1 MKKVIDIICLCLVL
15 VVLGGVVVINI
26 AQPDRPTVSELENRE
41 LAKFPKFTL
50 SALADGS
57 YFSGISTFISDT
69 FIGRDTLV
77 QLSKQIDTLR
87 GVKYTIGDG
96 DQFIILETPVDKDEK
111 DYSDLINDALNNLDN
126 ETKAPET
133 DPPET
138 DAPETEEP
146 DETTPTDKVILP
158 GAEKLE
164 NGDILEVIGRIV
176 VKPVEIETITLSK
189 DSLKLT
195 VGSGAVLSATLKTYE
210 RGGARVRWSA
220 SNPEVATININ
231 EAGGVSVKVHDIG
244 ECVITCEAENGVSA
258 ECTVTVS
265 EIFIPADNQSNTEAD
280 FLPNGLF
287 KYGDAVYTHAAFVE
301 NGAKTYAQTGLYYK
315 KLFGEDVRVSMVV
328 APVSAMV
335 IDNPSV
341 TSKIKDQGV
350 IIKQMQA
357 LADPS
362 VNFVNVYPKMYAHRS
377 EYLFFKSDHHWTGRG
392 AYYAY
397 AAFAES
403 VGFEP
408 TPLDEFEYE
417 ILTET
422 YVGSMYQYTGDPEV
436 ATFKDSVEVF
446 YPTKKHTMTIT
457 DAYGRI
463 YNYDS
468 SIVRGHRNYLSFIS
482 GDHPYTVINV
492 PENPQDRNIIVLKD
506 SFGNAFV
513 PYLCEHYGNIFVV
526 DVRHTSMNIFE
537 HFKDYDIT
545 DIVFVNNIQAA
556 NSTAWSQM
564 YMKAVGVNLD

>member
-1 MKKVIDIICLCLVL
+1 
-15 VVLGGVVVINI
+15 
-26 AQPDRPTVSELENRE
+26 
-41 LAKFPKFTL
+41 
-50 SALADGS
+50 
-57 YFSGISTFISDT
+57 
-69 FIGRDTLV
+69 
-77 QLSKQIDTLR
+77 
-87 GVKYTIGDG
+87 
-96 DQFIILETPVDKDEK
+96 
-111 DYSDLINDALNNLDN
+111 
-126 ETKAPET
+126 
-133 DPPET
+133 
-138 DAPETEEP
+138 
-146 DETTPTDKVILP
+146 
-158 GAEKLE
+158 
-164 NGDILEVIGRIV
+164 
-176 VKPVEIETITLSK
+176 
-189 DSLKLT
+189 
-195 VGSGAVLSATLKTYE
+195 
-210 RGGARVRWSA
+210 
-220 SNPEVATININ
+220 
-231 EAGGVSVKVHDIG
+231 
-244 ECVITCEAENGVSA
+244 
-258 ECTVTVS
+258 
-265 EIFIPADNQSNTEAD
+265 
-280 FLPNGLF
+280 
-287 KYGDAVYTHAAFVE
+287 
-301 NGAKTYAQTGLYYK
+301 
-315 KLFGEDVRVSMVV
+315 MVV

-357 LADPS
+357 LADTS

-422 YVGSMYQYTGDPEV
+422 YSGSMYQYTGDPEV

>member
-1 MKKVIDIICLCLVL
+1 VASLNV
-15 VVLGGVVVINI
+15 N
-26 AQPDRPTVSELENRE
+26 
-41 LAKFPKFTL
+41 
-50 SALADGS
+50 
-57 YFSGISTFISDT
+57 SG
-69 FIGRDTLV
+69 
-77 QLSKQIDTLR
+77 
-87 GVKYTIGDG
+87 
-96 DQFIILETPVDKDEK
+96 
-111 DYSDLINDALNNLDN
+111 
-126 ETKAPET
+126 
-133 DPPET
+133 
-138 DAPETEEP
+138 
-146 DETTPTDKVILP
+146 
-158 GAEKLE
+158 
-164 NGDILEVIGRIV
+164 
-176 VKPVEIETITLSK
+176 
-189 DSLKLT
+189 
-195 VGSGAVLSATLKTYE
+195 
-210 RGGARVRWSA
+210 
-220 SNPEVATININ
+220 
-231 EAGGVSVKVHDIG
+231 GGVSVKVHDIG
-244 ECVITCEAENGVSA
+244 TCVITCEGENGVTA

-280 FLPNGLF
+280 FPPNGLF

-422 YVGSMYQYTGDPEV
+422 YSGSMYQYTGDPEV

-457 DAYGRI
+457 DAYGRNI
-463 YNYDS
+463 VETAAWSLSRHPADLIMYHASNKNRDDIAQLSLSKIGLNFNVVLSYDLRTS
-468 SIVRGHRNYLSFIS
+468 PALPEIS
-482 GDHPYTVINV
+482 
-492 PENPQDRNIIVLKD
+492 ENPGIADIVKFALEASKLD
-506 SFGNAFV
+506 WAVAAPDERMLYKYNTSSYYIDGYHHTGCMQGSTTYTL
-513 PYLCEHYGNIFVV
+513 PYWMGVYHGMLCE
-526 DVRHTSMNIFE
+526 
-537 HFKDYDIT
+537 
-545 DIVFVNNIQAA
+545 Q
-556 NSTAWSQM
+556 
-564 YMKAVGVNLD
+564 